1 MDTFSESLFNE
12 NIPLQKE
19 IHTTFALLSSVYR
32 KLDWKL
38 WLRR

>member
-19 IHTTFALLSSVYR
+19 IHTTFALLFSSR